1 MALIGYHWYQLLQI
15 AWRSD
20 EMKLTQLPVT
30 LADHDTCQFTVCY
43 QFYAGDYTFSSAKVS
58 LVQYGGR
65 TLETGHLEA
74 LSSSVTLHAP

>member
-1 MALIGYHWYQLLQI
+1 MQI

-20 EMKLTQLPVT
+20 EMKLTQLLVT

-43 QFYAGDYTFSSAKVS
+43 LFYAGDYTFSSAKVS